1 MEFKWD
7 PERAEGNLK
16 THGVRFTEAATVFG
30 APLALTIPD
39 PDHSEVEARFLSL
52 GQSTTS
58 RVLVVAY
65 AERQG
70 NIRIIHAREANPK
83 KRRTNESDPNL
94 TV

>member
-30 APLALTIPD
+30 DPLEWTIPD